1 MPVSCPGSGL
11 PSTLPFAVG
20 AAAAAGAAPGAAAPG
35 MERPPAG
42 ALHPPLP
49 PGPALPSLRAGRG
62 EGTAQ
67 TGRGIRRLKVE
78 KQGLQWFLSVFYF

>member
-1 MPVSCPGSGL
+1 MAVSRPRSGP
-11 PSTLPFAVG
+11 PSNLPFAVG
-20 AAAAAGAAPGAAAPG
+20 AAAAAGAAPGAAPGVAAPG
-35 MERPPAG
+35 VERPRAG

-67 TGRGIRRLKVE
+67 TGRGMR
-78 KQGLQWFLSVFYF
+78 